1 MSFLK
6 YLIPASFL
14 ALLPT
19 LSFAGSHGGN
29 LDPSDAVGI
38 SFWIISIAM
47 VAATVFFL
55 MESLRVKGKWRTSLV
70 VGALVTLVAA
80 VHYFY
85 MRDVW
90 VSTGASPTV
99 FRYVD
104 WIITVPL
111 QMIEFYLILAAC
123 TAVAGGVFWRLFL
136 GSLVML
142 IGGYLGEAGFIN
154 ATIGFVIGMAG
165 WIFILYEIFAGEASK
180 VSADSAP
187 ESVQSAFNTMKWIVT
202 IGWAIYP
209 IGYFMGYMAGGADA
223 NSLNFIYNIADVINK
238 PLARGNEIR
247 TVSFTERAAMRT
259 QCRKLVRFIRLVDF
273 FTIQAHLHLGHTSV
287 RQLLE
292 HIRETPES
300 LIFSL
305 AAGKRKKKRKK
316 HLPGSDSD
324 SDSL

>member
-6 YLIPASFL
+6 YLIPATLL
-14 ALLPT
+14 AGLPT
-19 LSFAGSHGGN
+19 LAYAGSHASGN
-29 LDPSDAVGI
+29 LDPSDFVGI

-123 TAVAGGVFWRLFL
+123 TAIAGGVFWRLFV

-154 ATIGFVIGMAG
+154 ATLGFVIGMAG

-180 VSADSAP
+180 VNAAEAPDSVKTAY
-187 ESVQSAFNTMKWIVT
+187 NTMKWIVT

-223 NSLNFIYNIADVINK
+223 DSLNIVYN
-238 PLARGNEIR
+238 
-247 TVSFTERAAMRT
+247 S
-259 QCRKLVRFIRLVDF
+259 
-273 FTIQAHLHLGHTSV
+273 
-287 RQLLE
+287 
-292 HIRETPES
+292 
-300 LIFSL
+300 
-305 AAGKRKKKRKK
+305 
-316 HLPGSDSD
+316 
-324 SDSL
+324 

>member
-6 YLIPASFL
+6 YLIPATLL
-14 ALLPT
+14 AGLPA
-19 LSFAGSHGGN
+19 LAYAGSHASGN
-29 LDPSDAVGI
+29 LDPSDGVGI

-123 TAVAGGVFWRLFL
+123 TAIAGGVFWRLFV

-154 ATIGFVIGMAG
+154 ATLGFVIGMAG

-180 VSADSAP
+180 VNAAEAPDSVKTAY
-187 ESVQSAFNTMKWIVT
+187 NTMKWIVT

-223 NSLNFIYNIADVINK
+223 NSLNIIYNLADVVNK
-238 PLARGNEIR
+238 IAFCLAIWAAA
-247 TVSFTERAAMRT
+247 VTE
-259 QCRKLVRFIRLVDF
+259 
-273 FTIQAHLHLGHTSV
+273 
-287 RQLLE
+287 
-292 HIRETPES
+292 
-300 LIFSL
+300 
-305 AAGKRKKKRKK
+305 
-316 HLPGSDSD
+316 SDA
-324 SDSL
+324 

>member
-19 LSFAGSHGGN
+19 LSFAGSHASGN
-29 LDPSDAVGI
+29 LDPSDGVGI
-38 SFWIISIAM
+38 SFWIISISM

-70 VGALVTLVAA
+70 VGSLVTLVAG

-123 TAVAGGVFWRLFL
+123 TAIAGGVFWRLFI
-136 GSLVML
+136 GSMVML

-154 ATIGFVIGMAG
+154 VTLGFVIGMAG
-165 WIFILYEIFAGEASK
+165 WIFILYEIFAGEAGK
-180 VSADSAP
+180 VNAAEAPDS
-187 ESVQSAFNTMKWIVT
+187 VKTAFNTMKWIVT

-209 IGYFMGYMAGGADA
+209 IGYFLGYMAGGADA
-223 NSLNFIYNIADVINK
+223 NALNIIYNLADVVNK
-238 PLARGNEIR
+238 IAFCLAIW
-247 TVSFTERAAMRT
+247 AAAT
-259 QCRKLVRFIRLVDF
+259 
-273 FTIQAHLHLGHTSV
+273 A
-287 RQLLE
+287 
-292 HIRETPES
+292 ES
-300 LIFSL
+300 D
-305 AAGKRKKKRKK
+305 A
-316 HLPGSDSD
+316 
-324 SDSL
+324 

>member
-29 LDPSDAVGI
+29 LDPGDVVGI

-123 TAVAGGVFWRLFL
+123 TAIAGGVFWRLFV

-154 ATIGFVIGMAG
+154 ATLGFVIGMAG

-180 VSADSAP
+180 VNAAEAPDSVKTAY
-187 ESVQSAFNTMKWIVT
+187 NTMKWIVT

-223 NSLNFIYNIADVINK
+223 NSLNIIYNLADVVNK
-238 PLARGNEIR
+238 IAFCLAIWAAA
-247 TVSFTERAAMRT
+247 VTE
-259 QCRKLVRFIRLVDF
+259 
-273 FTIQAHLHLGHTSV
+273 
-287 RQLLE
+287 
-292 HIRETPES
+292 
-300 LIFSL
+300 
-305 AAGKRKKKRKK
+305 
-316 HLPGSDSD
+316 SDA
-324 SDSL
+324 

>member
-6 YLIPASFL
+6 YLIPTTLL
-14 ALLPT
+14 AGLPA
-19 LSFAGSHGGN
+19 LAYAGSHASGN
-29 LDPSDAVGI
+29 LDPSDGVGI

-123 TAVAGGVFWRLFL
+123 TAIAGGVFWRLFV

-154 ATIGFVIGMAG
+154 ATLGFVIGMAG

-180 VSADSAP
+180 VNAAEAP
-187 ESVQSAFNTMKWIVT
+187 DAVKTAYNTMKWIVT

-223 NSLNFIYNIADVINK
+223 NSLNIIYNLADVVNK
-238 PLARGNEIR
+238 IAFCLAIWAAA
-247 TVSFTERAAMRT
+247 VTE
-259 QCRKLVRFIRLVDF
+259 
-273 FTIQAHLHLGHTSV
+273 
-287 RQLLE
+287 
-292 HIRETPES
+292 
-300 LIFSL
+300 
-305 AAGKRKKKRKK
+305 
-316 HLPGSDSD
+316 SDA
-324 SDSL
+324 

>member
-6 YLIPASFL
+6 YLIPATLL
-14 ALLPT
+14 AGLPT
-19 LSFAGSHGGN
+19 LAYAGSHASGN
-29 LDPSDAVGI
+29 LDPSDGVGI

-123 TAVAGGVFWRLFL
+123 TAIAGGVFWRLFV

-154 ATIGFVIGMAG
+154 ATLGFVIGMAG

-180 VSADSAP
+180 VNAAEAPDSVKTAY
-187 ESVQSAFNTMKWIVT
+187 NTMKWIVT

-223 NSLNFIYNIADVINK
+223 NSLNIIYNLADVVNK
-238 PLARGNEIR
+238 IAFCLAIWAAA
-247 TVSFTERAAMRT
+247 VTE
-259 QCRKLVRFIRLVDF
+259 
-273 FTIQAHLHLGHTSV
+273 
-287 RQLLE
+287 
-292 HIRETPES
+292 
-300 LIFSL
+300 
-305 AAGKRKKKRKK
+305 
-316 HLPGSDSD
+316 SDA
-324 SDSL
+324 

>member
-6 YLIPASFL
+6 YLIPATLL
-14 ALLPT
+14 AGLPT
-19 LSFAGSHGGN
+19 LAYAGSHASGN
-29 LDPSDAVGI
+29 LDPSDFVGI

-70 VGALVTLVAA
+70 VGSLVTLVAA

-123 TAVAGGVFWRLFL
+123 TAIAGGVFWRLFV

-154 ATIGFVIGMAG
+154 ATLGFVIGMAG

-180 VSADSAP
+180 VNAAEAPDSVKTCLLYTSDAAD
-187 ESVQSAFNTMKWIVT
+187 E
-202 IGWAIYP
+202 
-209 IGYFMGYMAGGADA
+209 
-223 NSLNFIYNIADVINK
+223 
-238 PLARGNEIR
+238 
-247 TVSFTERAAMRT
+247 
-259 QCRKLVRFIRLVDF
+259 
-273 FTIQAHLHLGHTSV
+273 
-287 RQLLE
+287 
-292 HIRETPES
+292 
-300 LIFSL
+300 
-305 AAGKRKKKRKK
+305 
-316 HLPGSDSD
+316 
-324 SDSL
+324 